1 MSLDKYRN
9 KKSNQTS
16 VYLEDIVSSYMVLGR
31 KDDQMMDIEEKGW
44 EKSVM
49 DGENEKIL
57 KVKAAAAASTHTDQ
71 KRD

>member
-1 MSLDKYRN
+1 
-9 KKSNQTS
+9 
-16 VYLEDIVSSYMVLGR
+16 MVLGR

-57 KVKAAAAASTHTDQ
+57 KVKAAAAASTR
-71 KRD
+71 RD

>member
-1 MSLDKYRN
+1 M
-9 KKSNQTS
+9 KK
-16 VYLEDIVSSYMVLGR
+16 VIRLEQILRILFLLTWFLRAEMI
-31 KDDQMMDIEEKGW
+31 KMDIKEKGW

-57 KVKAAAAASTHTDQ
+57 KVKAAAAASTRTDQ